1 LSDLGCGCRG
11 SFGSSWRIQGTKLG
25 KAQLGEL
32 FFRERVLRLPLPLP
46 EWARLAISERALR
59 ILITILIS
67 LFLVTLATA
76 LFLQLA
82 QSRKI
87 HLAGQN
93 RETMLYARAAADH
106 IRQSVRSRNEAGFTA
121 MVFTR
126 DDLADALLPE
136 AMSEG
141 RIFAIID
148 ASGIVIASVPD
159 ETLAGRPIAD
169 ILTPRFVTE
178 TKVNDNALSELT
190 LATGEDAYVALADL
204 APMPASLLVVQKRAD
219 VLRAWTESVA
229 QVTMLFVVTFFV
241 LMMLGGA
248 FHWQAAKA
256 AEADR
261 TLTVAT
267 ERLDKAL
274 DRGHCGLWDWDI
286 ARGRIFWSKSMYDI
300 LGLEEKGEFLNFGDV
315 AGRIHPDD
323 PQLEKV
329 IEALLTGRKDVFEEE
344 FRMRHEN
351 GQWVW
356 LKARAELSHAPDED
370 APHLV
375 GIAIDVTEQ
384 KIADKL
390 NQEAELRLKDAI
402 ENISEAFVLWDS
414 DNHLV
419 LCNSKYQQFHSL
431 PASVCLPGTPYEVVA
446 KIAKE
451 PAVRQRM
458 PIHGRDPQEGSTFE
472 VQLGDGRWLQINE
485 RRTKD
490 GGFVSVGTDITPLKQ
505 QEERLLL
512 SERELMMTVRD
523 LQKERLLAE
532 QQSQRLADLAD
543 KYGREKTRAE
553 AASRSKSEFLANMSH
568 ELRTPLNAIIGFSQ
582 VMENQMF
589 GPIGAEK
596 YIEYSRD
603 IFRSGQFL
611 LDVISDILD
620 MSKIEAGRI
629 QLELQKTS
637 IPDLIEE
644 TIRLVEERAK
654 EGKVTIVRE
663 MPKALEIDA
672 DKRALKQILI
682 NLTSN
687 AVKFTPEGGKVKVAA
702 FASGDNAIITISDTG
717 IGIPPRDIEKLG
729 RPFEQV
735 ENQFT
740 KSKGGSGLGLAIS
753 RSLVELHGGN
763 LAIESEIGSGT
774 TVRVTLPISAAKP
787 SEAGAR
793 KLTA

>member
-1 LSDLGCGCRG
+1 V
-11 SFGSSWRIQGTKLG
+11 G

-46 EWARLAISERALR
+46 EWARVAISERALR

-76 LFLQLA
+76 LFLQLT
-82 QSRKI
+82 QSRKT
-87 HLAGQN
+87 HLIGQN

-106 IRQSVRSRNEAGFTA
+106 IRQAIRGRVDGGFTA
-121 MVFTR
+121 MNLTR
-126 DDLADALLPE
+126 DDLGEALLPE
-136 AMSEG
+136 ASEEG
-141 RIFAIID
+141 RVFAIVD
-148 ASGIVIASVPD
+148 ASGIITAAVPD
-159 ETLAGRPIAD
+159 ASLAGRPIAD
-169 ILTPRFVTE
+169 LLSPRFVTE
-178 TKVNDNALSELT
+178 TRINDNALTQLT

-204 APMPASLLVVQKRAD
+204 APMPASLLVMQKRAD
-219 VLRAWTESVA
+219 VLRAWTESVT
-229 QVTMLFVVTFFV
+229 QVTMLFIVTFFV
-241 LMMLGGA
+241 LIMLGGA

-300 LGLEEKGEFLNFGDV
+300 LGMEEKGEFLNFGEV
-315 AGRIHPDD
+315 AERIHPDD
-323 PQLEKV
+323 PQLETV
-329 IEALLTGRKDVFEEE
+329 IEALLTGRKDVFDEE

-351 GQWVW
+351 GNWVW
-356 LKARAELSHAPDED
+356 LSARAELSHAPGED

-375 GIAIDVTEQ
+375 GIAIDVTAQ
-384 KIADKL
+384 KVADKL

-414 DNHLV
+414 DNRLV

-431 PASVCLPGTPYEVVA
+431 PASVCVPGTPYELVV
-446 KIAKE
+446 KTAKE

-458 PIHGRDPQEGSTFE
+458 PIPGRDPQEGSTFE

-505 QEERLLL
+505 QEERLLF

-523 LQKERLLAE
+523 LQKERLVAE

-596 YIEYSRD
+596 YVEYARD

-620 MSKIEAGRI
+620 MSKIEAGRL

-637 IPDLIEE
+637 IPDMIDE
-644 TIRLVEERAK
+644 TIKLLADRAR
-654 EGKVTIVRE
+654 ESKVTIVRTA
-663 MPKALEIDA
+663 PKHLDINA

-687 AVKFTPEGGKVKVAA
+687 AVKFTPEGGEVTVT
-702 FASGDNAIITISDTG
+702 ASTLDDKAMITIADTG

-740 KSKGGSGLGLAIS
+740 KTKGGSGLGLAIS
-753 RSLVELHGGN
+753 RSLVELHGGA
-763 LAIESEIGSGT
+763 LAIESEIGKGT
-774 TVRVTLPISAAKP
+774 KVTVTLPIAA
-787 SEAGAR
+787 
-793 KLTA
+793 